1 MITMRASF
9 KSFFPRSILSDNMS
23 ARSSMATSSRSGLP
37 ERLAAALALRSA
49 AHACP
54 DDVERALSAITFFR
68 GRASA
73 PAAPR
78 FGRVGGGGGG
88 DSGRFASFR
97 GPPPRP
103 HVSEDGF
110 ETVMGGARKRG
121 GGSGGGGGGGMRSGP
136 GPSPLGAPSGPP
148 AAGGTGTA
156 TPAALATAGA
166 AAAASDPAPGPAKFS
181 SAAVRAADV
190 EDRMLVRVKGK
201 INRLG
206 HGTYDATKVFMQQI
220 LSSDDTDFLD
230 ELMKFIFTKAS
241 SEPAY
246 CPLYAKM
253 LHELGDE
260 FPHFRVVI
268 RSIFTDYINVFREV
282 DAGTEPDPGSADYE
296 AYKNAQERKRE
307 RRGYSQFVAELVKLG
322 EADVGDFETLL
333 RAIVGVI
340 ETNYGVAD
348 KTLMCEEYIDC
359 FGTMCGTASA
369 ILRAA
374 SWSADLVRH
383 LSVIAAKPKK
393 DAPSISNKARFAI
406 MAIADSADAGWAE

>member
-1 MITMRASF
+1 
-9 KSFFPRSILSDNMS
+9 MS

-68 GRASA
+68 GRAAA

-78 FGRVGGGGGG
+78 FGRVGGGGGGG

-97 GPPPRP
+97 GPAPRP

-121 GGSGGGGGGGMRSGP
+121 GGGGPMRSGP
-136 GPSPLGAPSGPP
+136 PPSPLGAPAP
-148 AAGGTGTA
+148 APAVGGAGTA
-156 TPAALATAGA
+156 TPAAPE
-166 AAAASDPAPGPAKFS
+166 SAPGPAKFS
-181 SAAVRAADV
+181 SAAARAADV

-359 FGTMCGTASA
+359 FATMCGTASA

-374 SWSADLVRH
+374 SWSSDLVRH

-406 MAIADSADAGWAE
+406 MAIADSAEAGWTE